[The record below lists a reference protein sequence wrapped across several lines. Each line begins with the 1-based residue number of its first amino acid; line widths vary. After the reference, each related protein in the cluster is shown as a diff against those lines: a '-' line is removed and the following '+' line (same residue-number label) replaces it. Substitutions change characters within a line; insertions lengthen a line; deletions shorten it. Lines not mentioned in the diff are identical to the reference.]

1 MCVFLRALQ
10 TNPKQVSI
18 DRVCVY
24 LSIHVCILV
33 ALFFVY
39 PSPCRASVVAGV
51 LYWCDGAN
59 KRGGSQINAASVSTH
74 IQQVSLFIGNHC
86 ELPRSFIPPVDNHWI
101 KEMWKD
107 KNVRKLAVPLIV
119 F

>member
-1 MCVFLRALQ
+1 MCVFLRALE

-24 LSIHVCILV
+24 LSVHVCILV

-86 ELPRSFIPPVDNHWI
+86 EFASFIHSP
-101 KEMWKD
+101 
-107 KNVRKLAVPLIV
+107 PLITIGSKKCGRIKM
-119 F
+119 